1 VKISLSTIMKL
12 FRAIKNSDGPAD
24 LFNQAKDAG
33 KSKATSFAALF
44 TAQKNA
50 HIRLNESLP
59 IEDLFSLMT
68 ERWCTEQYGNFNFET
83 SRYEKVIKLDDYLC
97 MGFAIKVQNLVG
109 KGKNLLIYIEPR
121 PLESVS
127 PDMETQKKVLTY
139 FNGLSNAMR
148 NMLGDNVWV

>member
-1 VKISLSTIMKL
+1 MRVSLSTIMSL
-12 FRAIKNSDGPAD
+12 FRAIKNSDGPMD
-24 LFNQAKDAG
+24 LFNRVKDAG
-33 KSKATSFAALF
+33 KHKVTSFAALLN
-44 TAQKNA
+44 AQKNA

-68 ERWCTEQYGNFNFET
+68 EQWSREQYGNFILET
-83 SRYEKVIKLDDYLC
+83 SKYEKVIKLDDYLC